1 VTQQRPFAIGAV
13 WFFILGGLGIWFP
26 FYSLY
31 LSENAGLTG
40 TQVGI
45 VLAMAPLMGIV
56 AQPFWGQVADRS
68 GLRSRVLFVI
78 ALCASLGYSGIYF
91 ASSFLGLMAATA
103 ALAFFASALI
113 PSTVSVT
120 LALAG
125 NAGRHAFGFAR
136 VWGTVGFL
144 VLVVSFPH
152 LLDRIQD
159 ARGLVRVPDGPSE
172 PGLAVMF
179 PITTAIVMIGA
190 FLTLSLPRTRE
201 LGLRA
206 PRGDWR
212 RLLRHGPFVRLLLFA
227 LPAYLFLQGPMA
239 LFPVFVRS
247 HGGDMHTVSNM
258 WILMLALE
266 IPLVAFSGASLDR
279 VGARG
284 LLAIGVICGGV
295 RWIICGFSGDLR
307 WIYAV
312 QILHGVVVAGL
323 VVGGP
328 LYVEAV
334 VPERLRSTGQGL
346 LAMVGVSIGGIASQV
361 SAGWLLEHVG
371 SDAPYAVGGIGALLL
386 GCMVPFLLPKT
397 SRPPEDGN
405 ERAVAPAQPH

>member
-1 VTQQRPFAIGAV
+1 V
-13 WFFILGGLGIWFP
+13 LGGLGIWFP
-26 FYSLY
+26 YYSLY
-31 LSENAGLTG
+31 LRENAGLSG

-68 GLRSRVLFVI
+68 GLRSRILFVI
-78 ALCASLGYSGIYF
+78 AFCASLGYAGIYF
-91 ASSFLGLMAATA
+91 ASSFLGLIAATG

-120 LALAG
+120 LALAR

-144 VLVVSFPH
+144 GLVVGFPH
-152 LLDRIQD
+152 LLDRLQA
-159 ARGLVRVPDGPSE
+159 ARGLSASPDGPSE
-172 PGLAVMF
+172 PGLEVMF
-179 PITTAIVMIGA
+179 PFTAAVVMIGA
-190 FLTLSLPRTRE
+190 LLTLALPRTPE

-212 RLLRHGPFVRLLLFA
+212 RLLRNRPFVRLLLFA
-227 LPAYLFLQGPMA
+227 LFAYLFLQGPMS
-239 LFPVFVRS
+239 LFPVFVRA

-266 IPLVAFSGASLDR
+266 IPLVAFSGASLER

-284 LLAIGVICGGV
+284 LLAIGVLCGGV
-295 RWIICGFSGDLR
+295 RWLVCGFSEDLA
-307 WIYAV
+307 WIYPV

-323 VVGGP
+323 VIGGP

-346 LAMVGVSIGGIASQV
+346 LAMVGVSIGGISSQV

-371 SDAPYAVGGIGALLL
+371 SDAPYAVGGIGALVLACL
-386 GCMVPFLLPKT
+386 VPVLLPATT
-397 SRPPEDGN
+397 SRPHS
-405 ERAVAPAQPH
+405 ERDEHDASAASTD

>member
-1 VTQQRPFAIGAV
+1 
-13 WFFILGGLGIWFP
+13 
-26 FYSLY
+26 
-31 LSENAGLTG
+31 
-40 TQVGI
+40 
-45 VLAMAPLMGIV
+45 MAPLMGVV

-78 ALCASLGYSGIYF
+78 AFCAALGYLGIYF
-91 ASSFLGLMAATA
+91 ASSFLGLIAATA

-144 VLVVSFPH
+144 VLVVGFPH
-152 LLDRIQD
+152 LLDRIQTL
-159 ARGLVRVPDGPSE
+159 RGIERGAGGPSE
-172 PGLAVMF
+172 PGLEVMF
-179 PITTAIVMIGA
+179 PFTAVIVMIGA
-190 FLTLSLPRTRE
+190 FLTLTLPHTRE

-212 RLLRHGPFVRLLLFA
+212 RLLRHGPFVRLLFFA
-227 LPAYLFLQGPMA
+227 LLAYLFLQGPMS
-239 LFPVFVRS
+239 LFPVFVRA

-266 IPLVAFSGASLDR
+266 IPLVAFSGASLER

-284 LLAIGVICGGV
+284 LLAIGVLCGGL
-295 RWIICGFSGDLR
+295 RWLVCGFSGDLA
-307 WIYAV
+307 WIYPV

-323 VVGGP
+323 VIGGP

-346 LAMVGVSIGGIASQV
+346 LAMVGVSLGGISSQV

-386 GCMVPFLLPKT
+386 GCLVPFVLPTT
-397 SRPPEDGN
+397 SRPPA
-405 ERAVAPAQPH
+405 ERDEPDTNAASSR

>member
-1 VTQQRPFAIGAV
+1 M
-13 WFFILGGLGIWFP
+13 LGGLGIWFP

-31 LSENAGLTG
+31 LRENAGLSG

-45 VLAMAPLMGIV
+45 VLAMAPLMGIA
-56 AQPFWGQVADRS
+56 AQPFWGQVSDLS
-68 GLRSRVLFVI
+68 GLRPRVLSVI
-78 ALCASLGYSGIYF
+78 AFCSAVGYTGIYF
-91 ASSFLGLMAATA
+91 ASSFLGLIAATA

-120 LALAG
+120 LALARD
-125 NAGRHAFGFAR
+125 AGRHAFGFAR

-144 VLVVSFPH
+144 VLVVGFPH
-152 LLDRIQD
+152 LLDRIQE
-159 ARGLVRVPDGPSE
+159 ARGLERVPGGPSE
-172 PGLAVMF
+172 PGLEVMF
-179 PITTAIVMIGA
+179 PITGGVVLIGA
-190 FLTLSLPRTRE
+190 LLTFFLPRTGE

-212 RLLRHGPFVRLLLFA
+212 RLLRHGPFVRLLLFV
-227 LPAYLFLQGPMA
+227 LLAYLCLQGPTT
-239 LFPVFVRS
+239 LFPVFVRA
-247 HGGDMHTVSNM
+247 HGGDMHTVSRM

-266 IPLVAFSGASLDR
+266 IPLVAFSGASLER

-295 RWIICGFSGDLR
+295 RWIVCGFSGDLR
-307 WIYAV
+307 WIYPV

-323 VVGGP
+323 VIGGP

-346 LAMVGVSIGGIASQV
+346 LAMVGVSVGGICSQV
-361 SAGWLLEHVG
+361 SSGWLLEHVG
-371 SDAPYAVGGIGALLL
+371 SDAPYAAGGVAALAL
-386 GCMVPFLLPKT
+386 GCLVPFLLPET
-397 SRPPEDGN
+397 SRPPEADDEPSASDPG
-405 ERAVAPAQPH
+405 AG